1 MRHLFHKKTPT
12 NSSPLGSSQPKTT
25 QMTTTTTPA
34 DSYAPS
40 LADGARIHDLR
51 RAMCA
56 WRADPVKGRTRLV
69 KAIAREYAAS
79 DREITRAFLR
89 VSGGFSPNP
98 LVYKDF
104 DAYVAAWRD
113 AIVKALRAYRATSDR
128 LFGTG
133 PPPRRAVL
141 SQAEWRKGRHEA
153 PQGARAPRAWRR
165 NAERLE
171 RNWTR
176 SL

>member
-1 MRHLFHKKTPT
+1 
-12 NSSPLGSSQPKTT
+12 
-25 QMTTTTTPA
+25 
-34 DSYAPS
+34 
-40 LADGARIHDLR
+40 
-51 RAMCA
+51 MCA
-56 WRADPVKGRTRLV
+56 WRVDPVNGRGRLV
-69 KAIAREYAAS
+69 KDIARQYAAS
-79 DREITRAFLR
+79 DREITRAFGR
-89 VSGGFSPNP
+89 ISGSFFFPSP
-98 LVYKDF
+98 LAYKDL

-141 SQAEWRKGRHEA
+141 SQAEWRKGRQEA

-165 NAERLE
+165 NAERME